1 MKDRRTTGRRETQIR
16 EHRNRVIVATGR
28 ELGTVMTSEDRNDT
42 ELWRLLRAIATGD
55 GPQATRLLVASPRLA
70 LDALPSGA
78 TRASSTSYYFGEIGH
93 YVYAG
98 ETALHVAAAAYRTD
112 IAKELVGHGADVS
125 ARNRRGAQPIHY
137 ASVGQPGS
145 ERWAPRA
152 QAAVVAYLLHAG
164 ADPNAVDKSGVTP
177 LHRAV
182 RTRCAAAVRVLL
194 ANGADPRRKN
204 GSGSTPLHLA
214 VQNTG
219 RGGSGTA
226 AALEQQRKIIR
237 LLMDHG
243 ARPGDRDGR
252 GKTVAESIVGEGI
265 AEIISS

>member
-1 MKDRRTTGRRETQIR
+1 M
-16 EHRNRVIVATGR
+16 
-28 ELGTVMTSEDRNDT
+28 
-42 ELWRLLRAIATGD
+42 
-55 GPQATRLLVASPRLA
+55 
-70 LDALPSGA
+70 
-78 TRASSTSYYFGEIGH
+78 SYYLKEIEH

-98 ETALHVAAAAYRTD
+98 DTALHVAAAAYRTD

-125 ARNRRGAQPIHY
+125 ARNRLGAQPIHY
-137 ASVGQPGS
+137 ATVGQPGS
-145 ERWAPRA
+145 ETWDPKA
-152 QAAVVAYLLHAG
+152 QAAIVAYLLRAG
-164 ADPNAVDKSGVTP
+164 ADPNAADKSGVTP

-226 AALEQQRKIIR
+226 AASEQQREIIR
-237 LLMDHG
+237 LLMEQG
-243 ARPGDRDGR
+243 ARPGDTDSR
-252 GKTVAESIVGEGI
+252 GKTVTECIAGQGI
-265 AEIISS
+265 ADVIGA

>member
-1 MKDRRTTGRRETQIR
+1 MILTGTRSGDGKD
-16 EHRNRVIVATGR
+16 A
-28 ELGTVMTSEDRNDT
+28 D
-42 ELWRLLRAIATGD
+42 LWRLLRAIATGD
-55 GPQATRLLVASPRLA
+55 RAKASRSLAASPRLA
-70 LDALPSGA
+70 FDASPIGA
-78 TRASSTSYYFGEIGH
+78 TRNSSMSYYFKEIGH

-98 ETALHVAAAAYRTD
+98 DTALHVAAAAYRAD
-112 IAKELVGHGADVS
+112 IAKTLLGHGADVN

-137 ASVGQPGS
+137 ATVGQPGS
-145 ERWAPRA
+145 ETWAPRA
-152 QAAVVAYLLHAG
+152 QAAIVAYLLRAG
-164 ADPNAVDKSGVTP
+164 ADPNAADTSGVTP

-226 AALEQQRKIIR
+226 AASEQQRQIIR
-237 LLMDHG
+237 LLVEHG
-243 ARPGDRDGR
+243 ARPGDTDGR
-252 GKTVAESIVGEGI
+252 ARRSRSVSRVKGLL
-265 AEIISS
+265 ISSVPDSRA